1 MYMKFMH
8 YSIGSVLIL
17 RKLKKD
23 LCSEKCKDGRA
34 TSSTEALSKSCG
46 VSYATLKKAKCV
58 SVVLCLTKLI
68 LIFV

>member
-1 MYMKFMH
+1 MKFMH

-46 VSYATLKKAKCV
+46 VSYATLKKAKC
-58 SVVLCLTKLI
+58 
-68 LIFV
+68 